1 MPVPIKLTAF
11 CDFLLGAIGNNIQ
24 QADDEQIDQMADLI
38 VRTNARDGRLLI
50 VGAGRTGLVGKSF
63 GMRLYHLGFNV
74 SIVGET
80 IVPRA
85 RNTDTLI
92 ALSGSGKTTFTV
104 DSARAAKKVGSSVIA
119 ITSNRKSP
127 LAELADL
134 VVIIKGKTK
143 TDIPPNNFS
152 YTERQLE
159 GFHQALSPLG
169 SMFELTCYVFLEGM
183 IAILMNR
190 LGLQE
195 EDLRRRHTN
204 IE

>member
-1 MPVPIKLTAF
+1 MPTPIKLTAF

-24 QADDEQIDQMADLI
+24 QADDDQIDQMADLI
-38 VRTNARDGRLLI
+38 VRTSTHDGRILI

-63 GMRLYHLGFNV
+63 GMRLYHLGFDV
-74 SIVGET
+74 AIVGET

-85 RNTDTLI
+85 RNVDTII

-104 DSARAAKKVGSSVIA
+104 DSARAGKKVGASVIA
-119 ITSNRKSP
+119 ITSNPKSQ
-127 LAELADL
+127 LAELADFTVL
-134 VVIIKGKTK
+134 IKGKTK
-143 TDIPPNNFS
+143 IDTPPDKFS

-169 SMFELTCYVFLEGM
+169 SMFELTCYLFLEGM